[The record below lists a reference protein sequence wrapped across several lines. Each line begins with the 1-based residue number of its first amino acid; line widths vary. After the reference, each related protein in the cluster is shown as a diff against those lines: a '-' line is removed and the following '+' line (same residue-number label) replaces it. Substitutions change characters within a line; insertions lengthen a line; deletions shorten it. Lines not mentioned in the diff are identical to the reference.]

1 MNGRI
6 DMFITLIFLWAL
18 LGFAGWWLA
27 IRNDDTL
34 SSDDIIALAL
44 ALVLGPCALIISLI
58 VRLALSAPRARFKN
72 PFKRKP
78 VKGPKE

>member
-1 MNGRI
+1 
-6 DMFITLIFLWAL
+6 MFITLIFLWAL

-34 SSDDIIALAL
+34 NSDDIFALAL
-44 ALVLGPCALIISLI
+44 ALALGPCALLMSLII
-58 VRLALSAPRARFKN
+58 VRLASSAPRARFKN
-72 PFKRKP
+72 PFKRKS